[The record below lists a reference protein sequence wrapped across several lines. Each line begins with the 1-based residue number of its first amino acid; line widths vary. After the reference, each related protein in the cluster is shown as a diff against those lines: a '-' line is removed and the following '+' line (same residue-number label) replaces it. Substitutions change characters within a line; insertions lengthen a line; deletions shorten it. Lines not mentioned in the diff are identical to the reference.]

1 MKIVIAPD
9 AFKDCLPAE
18 AVCKALK
25 NGILQANPTAE
36 VLCVP
41 LADGGEG
48 TADCFAAATDGKRV
62 SVQVQNAYG
71 TPKTAQYILSADR
84 KTALVEMAQASG
96 IQGIDKNYLH
106 TKNASTYG
114 TGELILHAVN
124 KGAEH
129 IIVGLGGS
137 ATTDGGMGALAA
149 LGVRFLDMFGK
160 ELSPIGAHM
169 AKVAAIEVPN
179 NPFFNG
185 KIRFTYAC
193 DVQNPF
199 YGETGAAFV
208 FARQKGATEAEIAE
222 LDRGLRHLAVQYQM
236 SFRRDIANLPSMG
249 AAGGLCGGLFAAFGG
264 TVQSGF
270 EMLADLTD
278 LEREIAAADLVLT
291 GEGRTDRQTAFGKL
305 PARVSLYAAKHGA
318 PCVLIS
324 GDIAPDFD
332 ATAAGFS
339 AAIPLKT
346 ENMTAAY
353 SIAHAQELLEEAIFT
368 YLKKAKISEIKSSVS
383 TECVKF

>member
-1 MKIVIAPD
+1 MKIVVAPD
-9 AFKDCLPAE
+9 AFKDCLSAE
-18 AVCKALK
+18 GVCTALQ
-25 NGILQANPTAE
+25 NGIFKAIPTAE
-36 VLCVP
+36 VFCVP

-48 TADCFAAATDGKRV
+48 TADCFAAATDGNRV

-71 TPKTAQYILSADR
+71 APKTAQYILSADR

-96 IQGIDKNYLH
+96 IQGIDKNCLH
-106 TKNASTYG
+106 TKTASTYG
-114 TGELILHAVN
+114 TGELILHAVRN
-124 KGAEH
+124 GAAH

-149 LGVRFLDMFGK
+149 LGVRFLDVFGK
-160 ELSPIGAHM
+160 ELPPVGANM
-169 AKVAAIEVPN
+169 EKVAAIEVPKR
-179 NPFFNG
+179 PIFQG
-185 KIRFTYAC
+185 EIQFTYAC

-199 YGETGAAFV
+199 FGETGAAFV
-208 FARQKGATEAEIAE
+208 FAKQKGATEAEIEE
-222 LDRGLRHLAVQYQM
+222 LDSGLRNLAVQYKAA
-236 SFRRDIANLPSMG
+236 FHRDIDKVPAMG

-278 LEREIAAADLVLT
+278 LEQKIAAADLVLT

-305 PARVSLYAAKHGA
+305 PARVTMHAAKHGV

-332 ATAAGFS
+332 AATAGFA
-339 AAIPLKT
+339 AAIALKNP
-346 ENMTAAY
+346 EMPIAY
-353 SIAHAQELLEEAIFT
+353 SIAHAKELLARAAYT
-368 YLKKAKISEIKSSVS
+368 YLQAQK
-383 TECVKF
+383 

>member
-1 MKIVIAPD
+1 MKIVVAPD
-9 AFKDCLPAE
+9 AFKDCLSAE
-18 AVCKALK
+18 GVCTALQ
-25 NGILQANPTAE
+25 NGIFKAIPTAE
-36 VLCVP
+36 VFCVP

-71 TPKTAQYILSADR
+71 APKTAQYILSADR

-96 IQGIDKNYLH
+96 IQGIDKNCLH
-106 TKNASTYG
+106 TKYASTYG
-114 TGELILHAVN
+114 TGELILHAVRN
-124 KGAEH
+124 GAAH

-149 LGVRFLDMFGK
+149 LGVRFLDVFGK
-160 ELSPIGAHM
+160 ELPPVGAHM
-169 AKVAAIEVPN
+169 EKVAAIEVPKR
-179 NPFFNG
+179 PIFQG
-185 KIRFTYAC
+185 EIRFTYAC

-199 YGETGAAFV
+199 FGETGAAFV
-208 FARQKGATEAEIAE
+208 FAKQKGATEAEIEE
-222 LDRGLRHLAVQYQM
+222 LDSGLRNLAVQYKAA
-236 SFRRDIANLPSMG
+236 FHRDIEKVPAMG

-278 LEREIAAADLVLT
+278 LDRKIAAADLVLT

-305 PARVSLYAAKHGA
+305 PARVTMHAAKHGV

-339 AAIPLKT
+339 AAIPLKSP
-346 ENMTAAY
+346 EMTAAY
-353 SIAHAQELLEEAIFT
+353 SIAHAQELLEHAVFA
-368 YLKKAKISEIKSSVS
+368 YLRMPEDPK
-383 TECVKF
+383 